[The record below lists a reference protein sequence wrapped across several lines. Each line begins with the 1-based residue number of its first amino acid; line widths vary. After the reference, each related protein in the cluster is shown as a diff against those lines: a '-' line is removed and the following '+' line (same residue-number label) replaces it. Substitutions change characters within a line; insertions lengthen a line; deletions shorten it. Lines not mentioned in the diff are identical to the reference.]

1 MRAVLIADRVTSLGF
16 RLAGVSVVVAKT
28 PEETVALFSEA
39 VSSSDLVLMTD
50 PLARQLA
57 PGELRKAIQNA
68 SPPVQVL
75 PVITQAPATPAV
87 RQLVLRS
94 LGVAV

>member
-1 MRAVLIADRVTSLGF
+1 LKSG
-16 RLAGVSVVVAKT
+16 
-28 PEETVALFSEA
+28 
-39 VSSSDLVLMTD
+39 DLVLITD

-75 PVITQAPATPAV
+75 PVITQAPATQAV